1 MTNIDRVTSKLLSV
15 KEAYEI
21 LLKELKDEKKRWGK
35 RSADITVWSNTN
47 SGGSFEI
54 KEVRMGRIQKENS
67 SLDTDCLILEAA
79 ESKTIHVLH
88 GRIKLRSSLE
98 KGELLEFE
106 NRNWFHI
113 ERKK

>member
-1 MTNIDRVTSKLLSV
+1 MTNKDTVTSKLLSV

-35 RSADITVWSNTN
+35 RSADITVWSSAN

-54 KEVRMGRIQKENS
+54 KGARMGRVQKENS
-67 SLDTDCLILEAA
+67 SLDTACLILEAA